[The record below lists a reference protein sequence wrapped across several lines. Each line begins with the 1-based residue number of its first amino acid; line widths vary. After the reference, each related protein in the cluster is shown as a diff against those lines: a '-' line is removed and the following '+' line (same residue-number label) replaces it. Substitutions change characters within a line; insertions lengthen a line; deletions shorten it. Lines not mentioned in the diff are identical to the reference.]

1 MIDQPPIF
9 LINLDQSTE
18 RLEKSNARLAKQNI
32 TCERISGV
40 YGKTLSD
47 IDLIK
52 NYQPLLN
59 RKLFYRP
66 LSKGEVGCYMSHRK
80 AWRTIVERKLPYAI
94 ILEDDFQITG
104 NLHEM
109 FAAISKIEV
118 PWQLLKLSAYQNRTR
133 AIAFSYPV
141 DKTFKLVIHKKAMTG
156 CCAQA
161 VSYEGAKK
169 LLAATERFARP
180 VDTDLQHVWETK
192 VPVYSLM
199 PYCFEQDL
207 DFDSDIDAI
216 AAQDSPKKRF
226 FKRKHLQI
234 KEKILNKK
242 ATAKII
248 NSLVEQLNALN

>member
-9 LINLDQSTE
+9 LINLEQSSE
-18 RLEKSNARLAKQNI
+18 RLEKSIARLALQNF

-40 YGKTLSD
+40 YGKALSD
-47 IDLIK
+47 IELIK

-59 RKLFYRP
+59 KKLFYRP
-66 LSKGEVGCYMSHRK
+66 LSKGEIGCYMSHRK
-80 AWRTIVERKLPYAI
+80 AWQAIVDRKLPYAI
-94 ILEDDFQITG
+94 VLEDDFKITG
-104 NLHEM
+104 NLEDV
-109 FAAISKIEV
+109 FAAISKIDV
-118 PWQLLKLSAYQNRTR
+118 PWQLLKLSAYQNRSRT
-133 AIAFSYPV
+133 IAFSYPI
-141 DKTFKLVIHKKAMTG
+141 DTIFNLVVHKKAMTG

-161 VSYEGAKK
+161 VSYEGAKR
-169 LLAATERFARP
+169 LLAATEHFARP

-199 PYCFEQDL
+199 PYYIEQDM
-207 DFDSDIDAI
+207 DFESDIDAI
-216 AAQDSPKKRF
+216 SAQDTIKKRF

-248 NSLVEQLNALN
+248 NSLVEHINTQK